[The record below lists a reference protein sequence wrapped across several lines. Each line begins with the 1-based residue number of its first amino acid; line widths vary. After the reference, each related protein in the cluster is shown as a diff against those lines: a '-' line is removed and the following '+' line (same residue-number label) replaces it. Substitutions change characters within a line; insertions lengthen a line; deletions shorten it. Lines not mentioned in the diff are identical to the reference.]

1 MRFHFVKLSIV
12 RIFPKVAYKAKKAT
26 HNGTSTYSSK
36 GRSTVMGDKDI
47 MEWSNLKQ
55 PSLRRGLTKLVFHA
69 SSQPDGI

>member
-47 MEWSNLKQ
+47 ME
-55 PSLRRGLTKLVFHA
+55 
-69 SSQPDGI
+69 